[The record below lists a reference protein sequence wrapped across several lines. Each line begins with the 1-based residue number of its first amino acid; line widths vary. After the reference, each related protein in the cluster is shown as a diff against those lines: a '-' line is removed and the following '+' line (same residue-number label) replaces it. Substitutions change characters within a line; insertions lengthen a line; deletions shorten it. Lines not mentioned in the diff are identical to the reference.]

1 MSNEIINKNAL
12 TTFVKNT
19 LDPEIASS
27 WEDFVKYMKDFRTH
41 IFWGGVVVSGVGLF
55 TSLYSLGKLQNSKYQ
70 FPLVLSGIIT
80 TILGTGIA
88 VDMSAHL
95 YYG

>member
-1 MSNEIINKNAL
+1 MANETIDKNAL
-12 TTFVKNT
+12 ASFVKNT

-27 WEDFVKYMKDFRTH
+27 WDEFVKYMKDFRTH
-41 IFWGGVVVSGVGLF
+41 IFWGGVVISGIGLF
-55 TSLYSLGKLQNSKYQ
+55 TSLYSLGKLKNSQYQ
-70 FPLVLSGIIT
+70 FPLVVSGIVT